1 MILDIYCDSDSFTE
15 AFENLLDTLFCD
27 WGSNAF
33 NAYICRVTNPLD
45 NWPLFYSPCSPDGV
59 ALIDQEGLGVGHEHW
74 RLPFLDLVVRCAL
87 LDVVLSPVIVIL

>member
-15 AFENLLDTLFCD
+15 AFENLLVTLFCD
-27 WGSNAF
+27 WGSKAF
-33 NAYICRVTNPLD
+33 NAYICRVTNPLGSR
-45 NWPLFYSPCSPDGV
+45 PLFYGPRSPDGV

-74 RLPFLDLVVRCAL
+74 RLPFLDLIVRGAL